1 MKYRLLDLLPKVR
14 IFLRVSVVRRVDYL
28 EKSVRPG
35 WGLLVGANFVNA
47 VKCVELRV
55 VIVSKS
61 LALRENVPNPVPHH
75 SAVLHFL
82 EGGGVVAFLCF
93 KEAIEVVDFLRGRHS
108 YVEYKILFGSVSIK
122 KQRATHLRVARC
134 FSLYR

>member
-14 IFLRVSVVRRVDYL
+14 IFLWVSVVWREDYL

-35 WGLLVGANFVNA
+35 WRLLVGASFVNT

-55 VIVSKS
+55 VTVSKP
-61 LALRENVPNPVPHH
+61 LELREYVPNPVAHR

-108 YVEYKILFGSVSIK
+108 YVEYKILFRSVSIK
-122 KQRATHLRVARC
+122 
-134 FSLYR
+134 